1 MINKK
6 DLKRNILYLLNR
18 EEIDEGE
25 SFIKYGGDSLFFGRL
40 QVEIKKVYGLRI
52 PIRVLFSNGN
62 LNDLYNLLNEKSE
75 KPKSRNLFKM
85 TDLQI
90 CSAEKKK

>member
-40 QVEIKKVYGLRI
+40 QVEIKKVYGL
-52 PIRVLFSNGN
+52 
-62 LNDLYNLLNEKSE
+62 
-75 KPKSRNLFKM
+75 
-85 TDLQI
+85 
-90 CSAEKKK
+90 